1 MAFAVNRPAR
11 LFLRCLTTRQ
21 ASLALRTA
29 QLLPLKGFD
38 AGLRPDPFP
47 GQAAS
52 LLPSSLTIT
61 RTGLPPAG
69 DDELPIR
76 S

>member
-1 MAFAVNRPAR
+1 MPGSREDTEEP
-11 LFLRCLTTRQ
+11 RQ
-21 ASLALRTA
+21 HRR
-29 QLLPLKGFD
+29 G
-38 AGLRPDPFP
+38 PFP

-52 LLPSSLTIT
+52 LLPGSLAIT

-76 S
+76 